1 MTGKMAVKML
11 MDRYGI
17 KTNEMAMRIGLSR
30 SALWSRI
37 NPRTSDNMTVRTLS
51 EMLHELGYKLVIV
64 RSGKKPEQGEVEIS
78 GYGKEP

>member
-51 EMLHELGYKLVIV
+51 EMLHELGYKLMIV
-64 RSGKKPEQGEVEIS
+64 RCGKKPEQGEVEIS
-78 GYGKEP
+78 GYGEEP